1 MVSVKRY
8 DEAETCYQKAL
19 MLNPDHAGSNNAL
32 GRILYIQDK
41 RIPALMALCRLIV
54 LEPTSDR
61 AKDDVGYLQEIMAGN
76 VEKNASGGFTIHV
89 DASSIDST
97 NKKENNFSM
106 VELILSM
113 GAAMP
118 LDTLH
123 LNAASKFALS
133 FKAVCNELKESKGK
147 NHGYYWE
154 YYAPYFIEMNE
165 KDMVETF
172 SHIVFA
178 STDDQENK
186 EWLHSHKKEIDD
198 FYDWSKA
205 FAWKQN

>member
-1 MVSVKRY
+1 
-8 DEAETCYQKAL
+8 
-19 MLNPDHAGSNNAL
+19 
-32 GRILYIQDK
+32 
-41 RIPALMALCRLIV
+41 MALCRLVV

-61 AKDDVGYLQEIMAGN
+61 AKDDVGYMQEIMAGN
-76 VEKNASGGFTIHV
+76 AEKNASGGITIHV
-89 DASSIDST
+89 DASSIGDSA
-97 NKKENNFSM
+97 KKENNFSM

-123 LNAASKFALS
+123 LNTSSKFAFN
-133 FKAVCNELKESKGK
+133 FKAFCRELKETK
-147 NHGYYWE
+147 NKNYGYYWE
-154 YYAPYFIEMNE
+154 YYAPYFIDMND
-165 KDMVETF
+165 KDLVETF
-172 SHIVFA
+172 AHIVFA
-178 STDDQENK
+178 STDEKENK